1 MAERRKTDSE
11 SSDDQILPDAVW
23 GLEGDVADTWPRGR
37 LYFPCSAER
46 SQFLC
51 VDLQMPLGL
60 IISHTLSAVSN
71 ALEFCSLL
79 FHTLVKFYQ

>member
-1 MAERRKTDSE
+1 MAERRKTDSQKAQMIRYCRML
-11 SSDDQILPDAVW
+11 S
-23 GLEGDVADTWPRGR
+23 GDWKVTLLIRGPMAACIFHALLR
-37 LYFPCSAER
+37 D
-46 SQFLC
+46 QFLC

>member
-37 LYFPCSAER
+37 LYFPCSA
-46 SQFLC
+46 
-51 VDLQMPLGL
+51 
-60 IISHTLSAVSN
+60 
-71 ALEFCSLL
+71 
-79 FHTLVKFYQ
+79 

>member
-1 MAERRKTDSE
+1 MLSGDWKVALLIHGPWPPVFSM
-11 SSDDQILPDAVW
+11 LC
-23 GLEGDVADTWPRGR
+23 LE
-37 LYFPCSAER
+37 

-71 ALEFCSLL
+71 ALEFCSLI